1 MKQSELNEVADA
13 IRCFASAITPAGT
26 EGVNDA
32 AGGFCKSLT
41 EAVMGITAAGMA
53 IAASIDN
60 LALSVDSSI
69 DNLSNSIDYINTTD
83 VADAGFSN
91 PTKRG

>member
-1 MKQSELNEVADA
+1 
-13 IRCFASAITPAGT
+13 
-26 EGVNDA
+26 
-32 AGGFCKSLT
+32 
-41 EAVMGITAAGMA
+41 MGITAAGMA